1 MVPGNDLLRL
11 DENYHSF
18 GSLDRYGLASTIIQG
33 AIVALPDCL
42 AYALDDCAVIANNGM
57 PFELL
62 TFRLKG
68 PVQTLEQGSGERH
81 ERR

>member
-42 AYALDDCAVIANNGM
+42 AYALD
-57 PFELL
+57 
-62 TFRLKG
+62 
-68 PVQTLEQGSGERH
+68 ERSYP
-81 ERR
+81 RASWCSDVR